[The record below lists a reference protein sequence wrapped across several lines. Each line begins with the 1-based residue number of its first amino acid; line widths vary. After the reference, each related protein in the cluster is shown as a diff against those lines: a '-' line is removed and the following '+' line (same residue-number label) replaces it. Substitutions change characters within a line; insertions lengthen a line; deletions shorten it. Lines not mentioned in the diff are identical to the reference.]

1 MPEDVQHDRV
11 KRLQADGAWIVEVLP
26 EDEYEREH
34 LVGALNLPLHE
45 LTRAAADRVLGGDRA
60 RPVVVYCQDV
70 E

>member
-1 MPEDVQHDRV
+1 MPEDVEHDRV
-11 KRLQADGAWIVEVLP
+11 QRLQAEGASIVEVLP

-34 LVGALNLPLHE
+34 LAGALHLPLRE
-45 LTRAAADRVLGGDRA
+45 LTPAAAERVLGGDRA